1 MWAEPSGDA
10 AYSDAEDHQ
19 NFQSDNAHPD
29 CVEKLLFI
37 VRGVA
42 VEVPR
47 GHGVTRHTPR
57 HDGYFC
63 VDRFKF
69 EQSKAN
75 KHREATLIAY
85 SVAQTGS

>member
-19 NFQSDNAHPD
+19 NFQSDDAHPD
-29 CVEKLLFI
+29 SVEKLLFI

-42 VEVPR
+42 VEVAR
-47 GHGVTRHTPR
+47 RHGVTGHAPR
-57 HDGYFC
+57 HDGYFG

-69 EQSKAN
+69 EQSKVN
-75 KHREATLIAY
+75 RHRAVTLIAY
-85 SVAQTGS
+85 SVE

>member
-19 NFQSDNAHPD
+19 NFQPNNAHPD
-29 CVEKLLFI
+29 SVEKLLLI
-37 VRGVA
+37 VGGVA
-42 VEVPR
+42 VEVAR
-47 GHGVTRHTPR
+47 RHGVTGHAPR

-69 EQSKAN
+69 EQNSVN
-75 KHREATLIAY
+75 KHSEATLIAY
-85 SVAQTGS
+85 SVE